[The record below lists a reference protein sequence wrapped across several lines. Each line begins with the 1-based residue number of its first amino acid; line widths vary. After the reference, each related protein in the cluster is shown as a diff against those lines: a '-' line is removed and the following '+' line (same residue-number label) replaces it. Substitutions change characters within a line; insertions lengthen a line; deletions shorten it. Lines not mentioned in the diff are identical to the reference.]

1 MSRHE
6 SSVNP
11 PVASCRRCFRLGMP
25 SGMSDRGGDTNDASH
40 GRGGSGGVQKLATAH
55 LTDETTRRDLFGVVR
70 GRCTRVRSAAM
81 EKRARRSGLDAT
93 RRFVSP
99 HWQCPC
105 LEFSK
110 RTAQYTAAPGA
121 RHPDNDVTVTHCT
134 SCGCPPDAHERC
146 EAETCRAEGNDAW
159 ERHAFAEAA
168 LHYTK
173 ALRHRKGDAA
183 LYSNRAACY
192 LALRQFS
199 QALSDA
205 QHAVAIEPTWAKAR
219 ARVGTAH
226 TGLQQHEAA
235 SRAYG
240 MALRLDPGNRSYE
253 RLLADAKRAASTS
266 ARGKQPRATTAPDAA
281 RVPDPMPPTSV
292 SSVDASNAAA
302 ERAPQPS
309 VRNAGLTQAAAALDA
324 ALALAMEAHS
334 ELQAAAC
341 RKVVALRWQ
350 GAALRVRCRLAEER
364 RSQCCASTRA
374 ALQQMRCEGQ
384 LLRQEIE
391 ELTCQRDT
399 LAADICDSATLDSD
413 GVHSQ
418 QPDDSACSD
427 APHSDD
433 NDTSS
438 EASSEVMDDDVCDDW
453 AASWEAEQFE
463 AAAMPPSTPAS
474 RRRRSSQATLRTAS
488 GSLTAAALSSLLHAS
503 GHSAAADGLLRDAAD
518 TPRGACTHRQCLAGG
533 CNSFVPFTNGS
544 ALSPDTPLA
553 AHLALL
559 ASAPRT
565 RCAACGCVAEDH
577 ETAAQAAARQR
588 TEAERARRAAERA
601 DTAAAQR
608 RRRVQAAEQRASE
621 SVDAQDATEVL
632 QRTSA
637 DSITGAERGACAS
650 CTACPGFEVW
660 YRTRDCGDPNVM
672 FFCSRCGC
680 DASAHAISAAW
691 QRSKE
696 QEERRR
702 AAEAAAAR
710 QRARDASA
718 AHGAGRRDADAAE
731 RRQHLAALGLGPT
744 ATQAQAG
751 KAYRRLAL
759 KYHPDKQAWQGDA
772 KKKAHAAAQWQ
783 AVSAAWRGLQAMCGQ
798 P

>member
-1 MSRHE
+1 
-6 SSVNP
+6 
-11 PVASCRRCFRLGMP
+11 
-25 SGMSDRGGDTNDASH
+25 
-40 GRGGSGGVQKLATAH
+40 
-55 LTDETTRRDLFGVVR
+55 
-70 GRCTRVRSAAM
+70 
-81 EKRARRSGLDAT
+81 
-93 RRFVSP
+93 
-99 HWQCPC
+99 
-105 LEFSK
+105 
-110 RTAQYTAAPGA
+110 
-121 RHPDNDVTVTHCT
+121 
-134 SCGCPPDAHERC
+134 
-146 EAETCRAEGNDAW
+146 
-159 ERHAFAEAA
+159 
-168 LHYTK
+168 
-173 ALRHRKGDAA
+173 
-183 LYSNRAACY
+183 
-192 LALRQFS
+192 
-199 QALSDA
+199 
-205 QHAVAIEPTWAKAR
+205 
-219 ARVGTAH
+219 
-226 TGLQQHEAA
+226 
-235 SRAYG
+235 
-240 MALRLDPGNRSYE
+240 
-253 RLLADAKRAASTS
+253 
-266 ARGKQPRATTAPDAA
+266 
-281 RVPDPMPPTSV
+281 
-292 SSVDASNAAA
+292 
-302 ERAPQPS
+302 
-309 VRNAGLTQAAAALDA
+309 
-324 ALALAMEAHS
+324 
-334 ELQAAAC
+334 
-341 RKVVALRWQ
+341 
-350 GAALRVRCRLAEER
+350 
-364 RSQCCASTRA
+364 
-374 ALQQMRCEGQ
+374 
-384 LLRQEIE
+384 
-391 ELTCQRDT
+391 
-399 LAADICDSATLDSD
+399 
-413 GVHSQ
+413 
-418 QPDDSACSD
+418 
-427 APHSDD
+427 
-433 NDTSS
+433 
-438 EASSEVMDDDVCDDW
+438 
-453 AASWEAEQFE
+453 
-463 AAAMPPSTPAS
+463 MPPSTPAS

-702 AAEAAAAR
+702 AAEAAACR
-710 QRARDASA
+710 QRASA
-718 AHGAGRRDADAAE
+718 ASRREVDAAE

-744 ATQAQAG
+744 ATQVQAG
-751 KAYRRLAL
+751 RAYRRLAL
-759 KYHPDKQAWQGDA
+759 KWHPDKQQAWRGDA
-772 KKKAHAAAQWQ
+772 QAQARAAAQFQ
-783 AVSAAWRGLQAMCGQ
+783 AVSAAWRGLQKQMCGQ

>member
-1 MSRHE
+1 M
-6 SSVNP
+6 
-11 PVASCRRCFRLGMP
+11 
-25 SGMSDRGGDTNDASH
+25 
-40 GRGGSGGVQKLATAH
+40 
-55 LTDETTRRDLFGVVR
+55 
-70 GRCTRVRSAAM
+70 
-81 EKRARRSGLDAT
+81 
-93 RRFVSP
+93 
-99 HWQCPC
+99 
-105 LEFSK
+105 
-110 RTAQYTAAPGA
+110 
-121 RHPDNDVTVTHCT
+121 TVTHCT
-134 SCGCPPDAHERC
+134 SCGCPPTDHERC
-146 EAETCRAEGNDAW
+146 EAETCQAEGNDAW
-159 ERHAFAEAA
+159 ERHAFADAV

-192 LALRQFS
+192 LAMRQFS

-205 QHAVAIEPTWAKAR
+205 QHAVTIEPTWAKAR
-219 ARVGTAH
+219 ARVGAAQ

-235 SRAYG
+235 SRAYD

-253 RLLADAKRAASTS
+253 RLLANARRAANTS
-266 ARGKQPRATTAPDAA
+266 ARGKQPSATAAPDAA
-281 RVPDPMPPTSV
+281 RVVPDPMPPPSV
-292 SSVDASNAAA
+292 RSADANHAAA

-309 VRNAGLTQAAAALDA
+309 VRGAGVTQAAAALDA

-334 ELQAAAC
+334 ELHAAA
-341 RKVVALRWQ
+341 RKKVVALRWQ
-350 GAALRVRCRLAEER
+350 GAALRVRCRLAVER
-364 RSQCCASTRA
+364 RSQCCAATRA

-384 LLRQEIE
+384 QLRLEIE
-391 ELTCQRDT
+391 ELTRQRDA
-399 LAADICDSATLDSD
+399 LAADICGSAAWGSDS
-413 GVHSQ
+413 VHSQ
-418 QPDDSACSD
+418 QPDGSACSSD
-427 APHSDD
+427 APHSED
-433 NDTSS
+433 DTSS
-438 EASSEVMDDDVCDDW
+438 EDTSDVTEADACDDW

-463 AAAMPPSTPAS
+463 AAAVPPSTPQS
-474 RRRRSSQATLRTAS
+474 RRRRSIQGPSRTES
-488 GSLTAAALSSLLHAS
+488 SSLTAADLSSLLHES
-503 GHSAAADGLLRDAAD
+503 GHSVAADGLLRDAAG

-533 CNSFVPFTNGS
+533 CTAFAPFTNGS

-565 RCAACGCVAEDH
+565 RCAACGCVAEAH

-588 TEAERARRAAERA
+588 IEAERARRAAERA
-601 DTAAAQR
+601 DAAATQR
-608 RRRVQAAEQRASE
+608 RRRVLAAEQRASE
-621 SVDAQDATEVL
+621 SVGVQDATEVL

-637 DSITGAERGACAS
+637 DSITGAERGACTS

-691 QRSKE
+691 QRSRE
-696 QEERRR
+696 EEEERRR

-718 AHGAGRRDADAAE
+718 AHGTGRRDADAAE

-759 KYHPDKQAWQGDA
+759 KYHPDKQQAWRGDA
-772 KKKAHAAAQWQ
+772 KKQAQAAAQWQ
-783 AVSAAWRGLQAMCGQ
+783 AVSAAWRGLQSMCGQ